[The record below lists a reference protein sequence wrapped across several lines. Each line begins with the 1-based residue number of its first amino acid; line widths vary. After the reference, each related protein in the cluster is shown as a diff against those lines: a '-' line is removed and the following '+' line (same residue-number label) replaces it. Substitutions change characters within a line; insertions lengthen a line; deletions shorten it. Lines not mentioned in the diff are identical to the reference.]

1 MLKNYEKKA
10 FSPLD
15 IDKNLIKNKEFILEK
30 YIHFLARNL
39 IKFPLEN
46 DQIRV

>member
-1 MLKNYEKKA
+1 MGKVA

-15 IDKNLIKNKEFILEK
+15 IDKNLIKNKEFISEK
-30 YIHFLARNL
+30 DLYFPVRNL
-39 IKFPLEN
+39 IKFRLEN